1 MTFFP
6 HKQLYNC
13 FKIKIKE
20 GSEKM
25 AGSDAK
31 YSIINSKDAMTV
43 SIFGE
48 IDHHSAK
55 GIRTA
60 IDEEM
65 FRITPKRL
73 LLNLAGVNF
82 MDSSGLGLIL
92 GRMSKAE
99 EIGCRVVI
107 SDASE
112 SVFKMLDL
120 AGIGRL
126 ITIECKKTDENVKK
140 TQPEKRNKDEKEN
153 LELR

>member
-1 MTFFP
+1 
-6 HKQLYNC
+6 
-13 FKIKIKE
+13 
-20 GSEKM
+20 M
-25 AGSDAK
+25 AESDAR
-31 YSIINSKDAMTV
+31 YSVVNSGDAMSV
-43 SIFGE
+43 SVVGE

-65 FRITPKRL
+65 FKAAPKRL
-73 LLNLAGVNF
+73 LLDLSGVNF

-107 SDASE
+107 SGASE
-112 SVFKMLDL
+112 SVYKMLDL

-126 ITIECKKTDENVKK
+126 ITIECKRADGKPKK
-140 TQPEKRNKDEKEN
+140 QIQK
-153 LELR
+153 